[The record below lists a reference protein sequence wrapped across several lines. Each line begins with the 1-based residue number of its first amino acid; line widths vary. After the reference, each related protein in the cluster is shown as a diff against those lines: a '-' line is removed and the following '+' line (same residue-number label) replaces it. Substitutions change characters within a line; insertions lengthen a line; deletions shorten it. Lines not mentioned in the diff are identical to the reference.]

1 MSFNGNFFSSSSSCD
16 PYQQTETDVPV
27 CERRAAP
34 QVNSLIICGGMA
46 FTFKKIV
53 DGVEIG
59 KSLFD
64 EAGAE
69 KVKDLVAKA
78 KKNNV
83 ELVL

>member
-1 MSFNGNFFSSSSSCD
+1 VQHVADGVVCGGVLWSS
-16 PYQQTETDVPV
+16 
-27 CERRAAP
+27 

-53 DGVEIG
+53 EGVEIG

-64 EAGAE
+64 EAGAA
-69 KVKDLVAKA
+69 KVQDLVAKA